1 MSQTLNNAAALK
13 RQLMQYLPMRAHD
26 PHTNPAK
33 LLAYRLSDELA
44 AGRLSLAEMENILA
58 NLCQTA
64 ARDRGKRLADRA
76 GLGEIE
82 SWRRQFNKIIRQKA
96 KSGFSAFRKW
106 AESEAI
112 GLVATAHP
120 TFAMTDA
127 MRAHVLAAASG
138 AKAPRKLTAD
148 GIIRNEPPRLSDEHD
163 EAQNCIR
170 TMHRVI
176 DDANAAIIKQAAKS
190 FPNQWT
196 KLTPQLITVAS
207 WVGYDLDGRRDIQW
221 TDTIRLK
228 LSEKAGKLAD
238 YLEIAQ
244 AIAAEG
250 KAPPKALLDF
260 IAATQTALHIAQDEK
275 DAFAQD
281 LSQADNLAAAAKI
294 LTMPRAGRWLDTV
307 PALKYLN
314 AAIKQAD
321 DRKTKQ
327 ACLVLK
333 AHIMRCG
340 MGSARLHLRVN
351 AQQVLT
357 AIGAHISVTGDDRLN
372 SRTFLRR
379 VSKFAE
385 RVKPVKSDFA
395 MLDAQDGTVDRQL
408 ILAAQILNS
417 IDRDMP
423 IRFLI
428 AESDQASIVLSALA
442 LARYYGVAAQLDI
455 SPLFETPHALRNG
468 GRVVAQMLE
477 QPAYRA
483 HVKQRGVVA
492 VQTGFSDAGRFMGQ
506 IAAVLA
512 IERLQSHLATAISES
527 GLTDMRALIFNTHGE
542 SIGRGGHP
550 GTLTQRMDYI
560 MSPWVFERFRR
571 QNIALTH
578 EFSFQGGDGFLWFGN
593 DRLGEASLLQLIC
606 ARFQP
611 SEMAADDEFYADADF
626 VWDFYNEVI
635 NQQDSLYHDDDYRY
649 MLSGF
654 ARNFLIPSGS
664 RPEIRQAS
672 GPLAQS
678 TFTPRRIRAIPHNAI
693 LQQLAI
699 PTNVIFGIGRAGRI
713 DPNRFNMIFL
723 HAPRGRTIMDMVLGS
738 WSNTHLQI
746 LAAYG
751 DFQDPNFWISR
762 SIAQGNQPTR
772 WQYRVVAHQLYQRNA
787 NPKLRQLLYRLRAD
801 GDLLA
806 GIMHGEKSDVSL
818 GLSGETDGATQ
829 NQILFHGIRLAIL
842 MHAQFVC
849 AALPVNAPPGA
860 TRDEI
865 MERICNFDL
874 AHVIDILTTTYRP
887 SESGSAKSGRAEKAR
902 RTDEPQRILAD
913 LRQCQRLVQMTSQ
926 GLAHGFNAYG

>member
-1 MSQTLNNAAALK
+1 
-13 RQLMQYLPMRAHD
+13 
-26 PHTNPAK
+26 
-33 LLAYRLSDELA
+33 
-44 AGRLSLAEMENILA
+44 
-58 NLCQTA
+58 
-64 ARDRGKRLADRA
+64 
-76 GLGEIE
+76 
-82 SWRRQFNKIIRQKA
+82 
-96 KSGFSAFRKW
+96 
-106 AESEAI
+106 
-112 GLVATAHP
+112 
-120 TFAMTDA
+120 
-127 MRAHVLAAASG
+127 
-138 AKAPRKLTAD
+138 
-148 GIIRNEPPRLSDEHD
+148 
-163 EAQNCIR
+163 
-170 TMHRVI
+170 
-176 DDANAAIIKQAAKS
+176 
-190 FPNQWT
+190 
-196 KLTPQLITVAS
+196 
-207 WVGYDLDGRRDIQW
+207 
-221 TDTIRLK
+221 
-228 LSEKAGKLAD
+228 
-238 YLEIAQ
+238 
-244 AIAAEG
+244 
-250 KAPPKALLDF
+250 
-260 IAATQTALHIAQDEK
+260 
-275 DAFAQD
+275 
-281 LSQADNLAAAAKI
+281 
-294 LTMPRAGRWLDTV
+294 
-307 PALKYLN
+307 
-314 AAIKQAD
+314 
-321 DRKTKQ
+321 
-327 ACLVLK
+327 
-333 AHIMRCG
+333 
-340 MGSARLHLRVN
+340 
-351 AQQVLT
+351 
-357 AIGAHISVTGDDRLN
+357 
-372 SRTFLRR
+372 
-379 VSKFAE
+379 
-385 RVKPVKSDFA
+385 
-395 MLDAQDGTVDRQL
+395 
-408 ILAAQILNS
+408 
-417 IDRDMP
+417 
-423 IRFLI
+423 
-428 AESDQASIVLSALA
+428 
-442 LARYYGVAAQLDI
+442 
-455 SPLFETPHALRNG
+455 
-468 GRVVAQMLE
+468 
-477 QPAYRA
+477 
-483 HVKQRGVVA
+483 
-492 VQTGFSDAGRFMGQ
+492 
-506 IAAVLA
+506 
-512 IERLQSHLATAISES
+512 
-527 GLTDMRALIFNTHGE
+527 MRALIFNTHGE

-560 MSPWVFERFRR
+560 MSPWVFERFRQ

-593 DRLGEASLLQLIC
+593 NQLGEASLLQLLC

-713 DPNRFNMIFL
+713 DPNRFNMIFR

-874 AHVIDILTTTYRP
+874 SHIIDILTTTYRP
-887 SESGSAKSGRAEKAR
+887 NESGSAKSARSEKAG

>member
-1 MSQTLNNAAALK
+1 MSQALNNAAAL
-13 RQLMQYLPMRAHD
+13 RLQLMQYLPMRAHD

-44 AGRLSLAEMENILA
+44 AGRLSLAQMETILA
-58 NLCQTA
+58 DLCQTT

-82 SWRRQFNKIIRQKA
+82 SWRRQFNKVIRQKA
-96 KSGFSAFRKW
+96 KGGFSTFRKW

-112 GLVATAHP
+112 GLVVTAHP

-127 MRAHVLAAASG
+127 MRAHLLAAASG

-148 GIIRNEPPRLSDEHD
+148 SIIRNEPPRLSDEHD
-163 EAQNCIR
+163 EAQTCIR

-176 DDANAAIIKQAAKS
+176 DDANAAIIKHAAKS
-190 FPNQWT
+190 FPTQWT

-244 AIAAEG
+244 AIAAAC
-250 KAPPKALLDF
+250 KTPPKGLLDF
-260 IAATQTALHIAQDEK
+260 IAATQTALRIAQDEK

-281 LSQADNLAAAAKI
+281 LSQADNLAAAAKT
-294 LTMPRAGRWLDTV
+294 LTMPQAGRWLDTA

-314 AAIKQAD
+314 AAIKQAGE
-321 DRKTKQ
+321 RKTKQ

-385 RVKPVKSDFA
+385 RVKPIKSDFA

-442 LARYYGVAAQLDI
+442 LARYYGVAEQLDI

-483 HVKQRGVVA
+483 HVKRRGVVA

-512 IERLQSHLATAISES
+512 VERLQSHLATAISES

-611 SEMAADDEFYADADF
+611 TEMAADDEFYADADF

-649 MLSGF
+649 ILSGF

-713 DPNRFNMIFL
+713 DPNRFNMIFRQ
-723 HAPRGRTIMDMVLGS
+723 APRGRTIMDMVLGS
-738 WSNTHLQI
+738 WRNTHLQI

-762 SIAQGNQPTR
+762 SIAQGNQPAR

-806 GIMHGEKSDVSL
+806 GIMHAEKSDISL

-874 AHVIDILTTTYRP
+874 AHVMDILTTTYHP
-887 SESGSAKSGRAEKAR
+887 SESGVAKLGRPEKAG

-913 LRQCQRLVQMTSQ
+913 LRQCRRLVQMTSQ